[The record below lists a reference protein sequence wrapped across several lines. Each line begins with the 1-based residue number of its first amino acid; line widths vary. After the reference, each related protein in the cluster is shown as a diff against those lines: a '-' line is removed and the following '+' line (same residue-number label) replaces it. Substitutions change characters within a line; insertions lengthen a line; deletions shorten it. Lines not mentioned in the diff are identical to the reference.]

1 MIITIQSQQ
10 THAATSCLLITEN
23 GITKAKKTIQFI
35 SCIFSIAFISTLS
48 FAGDQSLLLDCI
60 SNKIVKETKAEH
72 DQHVR
77 MALRFAGAHGNRLNS
92 VVNYDSIEKI
102 FIPYSTNI
110 DPAQITYLFQNA
122 VFKKYH
128 ELTPWH
134 LLPTGTFK
142 IILKDYSVLLFH
154 MYAGAPMVRVTAG
167 TDEYWLEI
175 PDHKTFYSLGREK
188 AAAK

>member
-1 MIITIQSQQ
+1 MGENEMTKVSHYIICVFFVT
-10 THAATSCLLITEN
+10 
-23 GITKAKKTIQFI
+23 GIAN
-35 SCIFSIAFISTLS
+35 SL
-48 FAGDQSLLLDCI
+48 FAGDQSLLPDCI
-60 SNKIVKETKAEH
+60 SNKIVKETKVER

-77 MALRFAGAHGNRLNS
+77 MALRFAGVEGNKLNS

-188 AAAK
+188 TAVK